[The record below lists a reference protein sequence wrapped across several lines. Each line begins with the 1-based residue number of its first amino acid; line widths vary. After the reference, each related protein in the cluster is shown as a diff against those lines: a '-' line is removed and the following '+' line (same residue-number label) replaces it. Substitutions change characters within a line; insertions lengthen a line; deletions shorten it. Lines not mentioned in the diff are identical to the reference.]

1 MSRSGFTLIE
11 VLVGGFV
18 AVLALTLGWDL
29 LTGSGRIIKRSS
41 RVAAGQVA
49 LQSLI
54 ETINTDVEQLEAFL
68 DDKSLEGAGS
78 FSLVIH
84 SDRHEAGL
92 PPAVHP
98 MFRKVTYTVS
108 ASAKDTMKISRQVVN
123 LGPTGALKDVKGTS
137 QSHTFADHIRKIKL
151 VPFVWG
157 PIEGKGYQLA
167 PATAPISRQPGAKA
181 ACLSVNV
188 AIAEPDPSQTSA
200 QGGELALT
208 TRLWSRGQLLQLPRE
223 GRP

>member
-1 MSRSGFTLIE
+1 MKRGFSLIE
-11 VLVGGFV
+11 VLIGGFV
-18 AVLALTLGWDL
+18 AVVVIVLAWDL

-68 DDKSLEGAGS
+68 DDKSLEGAGT

-92 PPAVHP
+92 PPAVRP

-108 ASAKDTMKISRQVVN
+108 AGERDTLKISRQVVN
-123 LGPTGALKDVKGTS
+123 LGPTGALKDTKGTG
-137 QSHTFADHIRKIKL
+137 QAHTFAQHIKSIKL

-167 PATAPISRQPGAKA
+167 PATAPISRSPGAKA

-200 QGGELALT
+200 QGGELAIT
-208 TRLWSRGQLLQLPRE
+208 TRLWSRGKLLQLPRE